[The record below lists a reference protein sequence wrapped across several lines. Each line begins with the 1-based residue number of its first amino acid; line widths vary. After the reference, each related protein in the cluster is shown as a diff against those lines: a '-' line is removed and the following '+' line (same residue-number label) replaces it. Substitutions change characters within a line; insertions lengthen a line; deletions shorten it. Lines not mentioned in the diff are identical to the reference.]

1 MGKSENMS
9 QKVVTF
15 LPRDDYSLE
24 KEINRY
30 VESGYELVQCVPFTA
45 NDRLPAYTLVFTEV
59 KE

>member
-9 QKVVTF
+9 QKVATF
-15 LPRDDYSLE
+15 LPRDGYSLE

-30 VESGYELVQCVPFTA
+30 VERGYELVQCIPFTA
-45 NDRLPAYTLVFTEV
+45 NDRLTAYTLVFTEV

>member
-1 MGKSENMS
+1 MS
-9 QKVVTF
+9 QKVITF

-24 KEINRY
+24 KEIMRY
-30 VESGYELVQCVPFTA
+30 VESGYELVQCIQFTA

>member
-1 MGKSENMS
+1 MS

-30 VESGYELVQCVPFTA
+30 IECGYELIQCISSTA
-45 NDRLPAYTLVFTEV
+45 NDGLPAFTLVFTEV